1 MIIDGKL
8 IKYHMVSKRI
18 IISFVVGFAVY
29 MTVAMILAT
38 LFQPTTTVLGGRFAM
53 MGSAAPGTTQN
64 NDYIFYLMMT
74 SVMGLIAGTAA
85 GAITYHFYPEEKEPI
100 DEEETEYVI
109 DDVVW
114 GILNEN
120 EKKVMK
126 EVVRSEGVTQDSLV
140 HRLGYSKA
148 KLSILLNDLEKKDL
162 VMREKL
168 GRTNSIILTERMKKV
183 LSKNGE

>member
-1 MIIDGKL
+1 MAINKIIN
-8 IKYHMVSKRI
+8 MVSKRV

-29 MTVAMILAT
+29 MVVTMILAT
-38 LFQPTTTVLGGRFAM
+38 VFQPTTTIVGGRFSM
-53 MGSAAPGTTQN
+53 MGGAVPTQN
-64 NDYIFYLMMT
+64 SDYVFYLMMT
-74 SVMGLIAGTAA
+74 SMMSLIAGTAA
-85 GAITYHFYPEEKEPI
+85 GALTYHFYPEEAAAKTEDEP
-100 DEEETEYVI
+100 EYVI

-168 GRTNSIILTERMKKV
+168 GRTNSILLTERMKKV

>member
-1 MIIDGKL
+1 MAINKII
-8 IKYHMVSKRI
+8 HMVSKRVI
-18 IISFVVGFAVY
+18 ASFVVGFAVY
-29 MTVAMILAT
+29 MLVTMILAM
-38 LFQPTTTVLGGRFAM
+38 LFQPSPTFIGGRFSM
-53 MGSAAPGTTQN
+53 MGSSVPTQT
-64 NDYIFYLMMT
+64 NDYVFYLVMT
-74 SVMGLIAGTAA
+74 SMMSLISGSAA
-85 GAITYHFYPEEKEPI
+85 GALTYHFYPAEGEAKTKEEGQ
-100 DEEETEYVI
+100 EYRV

-126 EVVRSEGVTQDSLV
+126 EVIRSEGLTQDSLV

-148 KLSILLNDLEKKDL
+148 KLSILLSDLEKKDL

-183 LSKNGE
+183 LSKNAG